1 MDSTIHRHVGYTLTC
16 WAGIYIPCLK
26 EFLKRKKRR
35 RKKKRALFMTKN
47 MEW

>member
-1 MDSTIHRHVGYTLTC
+1 MKNYSFFM
-16 WAGIYIPCLK
+16 
-26 EFLKRKKRR
+26 EKRKKRR